1 MPLNG
6 MTNLKQLGM
15 ELTTKQINDN
25 SNEIDRV
32 VKSLVK
38 AFKKAGLLNPV
49 LSESPDLLESNRVY
63 WRQRGEEGIS

>member
-1 MPLNG
+1 MPLSG

-15 ELTTKQINDN
+15 ELTTEQINDN

-38 AFKKAGLLNPV
+38 AFKKGGLLNPV